1 AVINT
6 PDVGSIYEVPLIINQ
21 ENVGEYIINRI
32 KIDAGEQDL
41 TEWEKV
47 VESLKQED
55 YQVSVGIIGKY
66 VELEDAYMSIR
77 ESLKHAGANLGIK
90 VNIEWIQAENIIDE
104 EKVSHLDSLLIPGGF
119 GERGISGKLDAV
131 RYSLQNKVP
140 LFGICLG
147 MQCAVIEYARNVL
160 GWQNAN
166 STEFNPSA
174 EYPVISLL
182 EEQMGLEQKGGT
194 MRLGGFP
201 ALITEN
207 TLAHKEYGA
216 TRIRERHRH
225 RFEFTYRYRAEMEK
239 AGLIF
244 SGISPDKQL
253 VEIVEL
259 KQSQHPWFLGC
270 QFHPEFQSKPTEPNP
285 LFAGFVRAAAA
296 HAKEHEKKEKKK

>member
-1 AVINT
+1 MHGGIASQV
-6 PDVGSIYEVPLIINQ
+6 
-21 ENVGEYIINRI
+21 NVQFI
-32 KIDAGEQDL
+32 KVDPE
-41 TEWEKV
+41 
-47 VESLKQED
+47 
-55 YQVSVGIIGKY
+55 
-66 VELEDAYMSIR
+66 ELERTDDLSV
-77 ESLKHAGANLGIK
+77 LHDVHGIL
-90 VNIEWIQAENIIDE
+90 V
-104 EKVSHLDSLLIPGGF
+104 PGGF
-119 GERGISGKLDAV
+119 GNRGIEGKLMAI
-131 RYSLQNKVP
+131 RYAREHKIP
-140 LFGICLG
+140 FFGICLG

-166 STEFNPSA
+166 STEFNPAA